1 MAEPFKIGMIG
12 CGTVGSG
19 VLELL
24 RRRGDDLT
32 RLLGRAV
39 RVTRIAV
46 RDPTRPRHHLA
57 GLLSAGVELT
67 GDTTRVTRD
76 PGVDL
81 VVEVAGGK
89 DLARGW
95 ILDAIEHGRDVVT
108 ANKAALAFHGAEL
121 FAAARARGRCIYYEA
136 SVAAAIPIIEM
147 LLNGLVANQMTR
159 ISAILNGTC
168 NYILTRMDYD
178 HLDYGAALAE
188 AQAKGFAEADP
199 TLDVSGGDSA
209 HKLALL
215 AGIVTRSH
223 IPVESIYTEG
233 LERITREDMEFARQ
247 FQYRIKMLAIAK
259 RNEQGA
265 WELRVHPTLIPR
277 DEILAQVRDE
287 FNAIY
292 LKGDAVGPMLAYG
305 KGAGSLPTA
314 SSVVGDIVRAAKG
327 ERGAPNAHGAD
338 LPELV
343 SIESV
348 ELRNYIRMTVLDV
361 PGVLGRI
368 TSFFGMRHISISSIH
383 QPEARM
389 NHPVPV
395 VLVTHRTPDHVVTE
409 ALRDLESAKL
419 LLKAPTRIR
428 IEE

>member
-1 MAEPFKIGMIG
+1 MIG

-24 RRRGDDLT
+24 LRRSEDLS
-32 RLLGRAV
+32 RVLGRSIHVSRIVVRDLARTRHQLAV
-39 RVTRIAV
+39 WVSRGTEVSDDPRRVT
-46 RDPTRPRHHLA
+46 
-57 GLLSAGVELT
+57 S
-67 GDTTRVTRD
+67 D

-81 VVEVAGGK
+81 VVELAGGTEEPRRWM
-89 DLARGW
+89 LEA
-95 ILDAIEHGRDVVT
+95 LEHRRDVVT
-108 ANKAALAFHGAEL
+108 ANKAALAFHGEEL
-121 FAAARARGRCIYYEA
+121 FAAARAQGRAIYYEA
-136 SVAAAIPIIEM
+136 SVAGAIPIIEM

-168 NYILTRMDYD
+168 NYILTRMEFDGLEYQ
-178 HLDYGAALAE
+178 AALAE

-223 IPVESIYTEG
+223 VRVADVYTEG
-233 LERITREDMEFARQ
+233 LERITREDMEFARRLS
-247 FQYRIKMLAIAK
+247 YSIKMLAIAK
-259 RNEQGA
+259 RTEAGA
-265 WELRVHPTLIPR
+265 WEFRVHPTLIPAS
-277 DEILAQVRDE
+277 EILAQVRDE
-287 FNAIY
+287 FNAVY
-292 LKGDAVGPMLAYG
+292 LKGDAIGPMLAYG
-305 KGAGSLPTA
+305 KGAGALPTA
-314 SSVVGDIVRAAKG
+314 SSVVADIVRAAKG
-327 ERGAPNAHGAD
+327 ERGLPNSHGSPP
-338 LPELV
+338 PEL
-343 SIESV
+343 IPIDRV

-389 NHPVPV
+389 NQPVPI
-395 VLVTHRTPDHVVTE
+395 VLVTHKTVDKVVTD
-409 ALRDLESAKL
+409 ALRDLEAARL

-428 IEE
+428 IDE

>member
-1 MAEPFKIGMIG
+1 MIG

-19 VLELL
+19 VLEILK
-24 RRRGDDLT
+24 RRDEDLT
-32 RLLGRAV
+32 RLLGRPI
-39 RVTRIAV
+39 RVTRIVV
-46 RDPTRPRHHLA
+46 RDPTRPRHQLA
-57 GLLSAGVELT
+57 GLVSGGVELT
-67 GDTTRVTRD
+67 GDPRRVTRD
-76 PGVDL
+76 PGVDV

-89 DLARGW
+89 DTPTEW
-95 ILDAIEHGRDVVT
+95 MLDALSHGRDVVT

-121 FAAARARGRCIYYEA
+121 FQAARAHGRCIYYEA

-147 LLNGLVANQMTR
+147 LLNGLVANQMTS

-168 NYILTRMDYD
+168 NYILTRMEFDN
-178 HLDYGAALAE
+178 LEYGAALAE

-223 IPVESIYTEG
+223 VPVESIYTEG
-233 LERITREDMEFARQ
+233 LEQ
-247 FQYRIKMLAIAK
+247 
-259 RNEQGA
+259 NA

-277 DEILAQVRDE
+277 EDILAQVRDE
-287 FNAIY
+287 LNAIF

-327 ERGAPNAHGAD
+327 ERGMPNSVGGAP
-338 LPELV
+338 PEL
-343 SIESV
+343 IPIAKV

-389 NHPVPV
+389 NQPVPV
-395 VLVTHRTPDHVVTE
+395 VLVTHKTQDRVVTD
-409 ALRDLESAKL
+409 ALRDLENAKL
-419 LLKAPTRIR
+419 LVRPPTRIR

>member
-19 VLELL
+19 VLDLL
-24 RRRGDDLT
+24 QRREEDLT
-32 RLLGRAV
+32 RLLGRPIRVV
-39 RVTRIAV
+39 RIVV
-46 RDPTRPRHHLA
+46 RNPSKPRHHLA
-57 GLLSAGVELT
+57 SLISSGVEIS
-67 GDTTRVTRD
+67 GEPRRVTRD
-76 PGVDL
+76 PGVEL
-81 VVEVAGGK
+81 VVELAGGRDEPK
-89 DLARGW
+89 TW

-121 FAAARARGRCIYYEA
+121 FAQARAKRRCIYYEA

-147 LLNGLVANQMTR
+147 LSNGLVANQMTSL
-159 ISAILNGTC
+159 SAILNGTC
-168 NYILTRMDYD
+168 NYILTRMEFAN
-178 HLDYGAALAE
+178 LDYSAALAE

-233 LERITREDMEFARQ
+233 LERITREDMEFVRQ
-247 FQYRIKMLAIAK
+247 FNYSIKMLAIAK
-259 RNEQGA
+259 RNDQGS

-277 DEILAQVRDE
+277 SEILAQVRDE
-287 FNAIY
+287 FNAVY
-292 LKGDAVGPMLAYG
+292 MKGDAVGPMLIYG
-305 KGAGSLPTA
+305 KGAGGLPTA
-314 SSVVGDIVRAAKG
+314 SSVVADIVRAAKG
-327 ERGAPNAHGAD
+327 ERGTPNAHMGVTPA
-338 LPELV
+338 LV
-343 SIESV
+343 PIERI

-383 QPEARM
+383 QPAARV
-389 NHPVPV
+389 NQPVPV
-395 VLVTHRTPDHVVTE
+395 VLLTHKTSEHVVTE
-409 ALRDLESAKL
+409 ALRDLETARL
-419 LLKAPTRIR
+419 LTRAPTRIR